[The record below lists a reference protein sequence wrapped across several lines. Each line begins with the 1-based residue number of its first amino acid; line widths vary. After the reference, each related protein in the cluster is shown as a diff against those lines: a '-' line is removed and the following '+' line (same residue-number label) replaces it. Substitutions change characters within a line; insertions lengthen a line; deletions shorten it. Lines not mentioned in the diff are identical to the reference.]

1 MDSLTNAQIRA
12 FKAQAQ
18 RLKATLKIGE
28 EGISAGRR
36 FVAEGRGAFVLRI

>member
-1 MDSLTNAQIRA
+1 MIPLTNTQIRA

-18 RLKATLKIGE
+18 RLKAMLKIGE

-36 FVAEGRGAFVLRI
+36 FVAEGRGAFVLRV